1 VVSFIVAGFI
11 VSEKVTVIVVSGS
24 TSTASFAG
32 VTATTE
38 GMPGVGVM
46 VGEGVGET
54 VGEGVGETV
63 GEGVGETVG
72 EAVGETV
79 GDGDGAVTH
88 VPPPQP
94 ETDENNRTAAIKRS
108 AAGKTDLFLIGYP
121 RINILAY

>member
-1 VVSFIVAGFI
+1 VSFIVAGFI

-46 VGEGVGET
+46 

>member
-11 VSEKVTVIVVSGS
+11 VSEKVTVTATVGS

-32 VTATTE
+32 VTAITE

-46 VGEGVGET
+46 VGEGVGEM
-54 VGEGVGETV
+54 VG
-63 GEGVGETVG
+63 
-72 EAVGETV
+72 V
-79 GDGDGAVTH
+79 GDGTVTH

-108 AAGKTDLFLIGYP
+108 AAGKTDFFLIGYP
-121 RINILAY
+121 RINILTSLTSSIKT